1 MKELLR
7 TFAVYILCPADIAEQ
22 YRVSKY
28 PTLKL
33 FRYGQPTK
41 REYRGQ
47 RSVVSI
53 ASFVED
59 QLRDPLNFV
68 TDLTDIDNFDVV
80 PLMFRYNSD
89 LLLFLL
95 I

>member
-1 MKELLR
+1 VVSVL
-7 TFAVYILCPADIAEQ
+7 ASIAAQ
-22 YRVSKY
+22 YQVSKY

-47 RSVVSI
+47 RSVTSI

-59 QLRDPLNFV
+59 QLRDPLHFV
-68 TDLTDIDNFDVV
+68 HDLTDVDSLDV
-80 PLMFRYNSD
+80 S
-89 LLLFLL
+89 
-95 I
+95 

>member
-1 MKELLR
+1 LLHL
-7 TFAVYILCPADIAEQ
+7 FAADIATQ
-22 YRVSKY
+22 YQVSKY

-47 RSVVSI
+47 RSVTSI

-59 QLRDPLNFV
+59 QLKDPLQFV
-68 TDLTDIDNFDVV
+68 
-80 PLMFRYNSD
+80 SD
-89 LLLFLL
+89 LGDLNDLDVRSICILFHLF
-95 I
+95 IFSIT